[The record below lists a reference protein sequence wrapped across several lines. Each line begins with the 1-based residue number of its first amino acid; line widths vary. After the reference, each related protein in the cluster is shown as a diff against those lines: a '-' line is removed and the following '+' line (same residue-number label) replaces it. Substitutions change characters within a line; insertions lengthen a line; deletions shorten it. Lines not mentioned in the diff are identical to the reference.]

1 MSASKEDVPAAQAPK
16 RRATL
21 RRWIT
26 ISHQALSAG
35 VNPGKGHQPP
45 ITRQAVDS
53 IGGELILHDIDNPDE
68 RVAEY
73 VEKLR
78 EIKQFLDEQEEKQRQ
93 QEIQT
98 LQLQAER
105 LRVDK
110 EAALI
115 EQAKAKTAAA
125 TRPTGNPM
133 RLELKIPPF
142 DGSPSKYRRFEE
154 LFESLIE
161 ESPSYTDAAKFLY
174 FCELIGKLT
183 DQYAPNLSPTLANL
197 QVLKGRLRERFE
209 DAGRVREHV
218 RATFERLPTVR
229 QSNQTNLLHQ
239 LIVAWE
245 EGVLALQK
253 TGTSDEQINNT
264 YVRLMTHHLSSSV
277 LDKCNYE
284 DSWTALELL
293 DALKRFHKRQLK
305 LNEASSDSSS
315 APQREPK
322 PRSHIHIA
330 QPDPS
335 RPRPVHHRA
344 SPLPN
349 AGPERSP
356 TLSECAICTGSHRTI
371 YCNSF
376 TVEKRRELVAKK
388 KLCTRCLGNDHD
400 QLDCRSSYVCRCG
413 RPHSRVLCS
422 QLAKNNSNSRP
433 NSTNINLNAESD
445 EDDTTSRT
453 SPQQTIPKTFAD
465 TDSEEEE
472 EIFTATT
479 TTTAN
484 NNRSTQPTSSLKY
497 ARPDRLVSYYKT
509 VVVNINGHKVRVL
522 LDGGGG
528 RSAITEA
535 CANRLNLP
543 LYAEQDLGISG
554 LGGKGKL
561 ASTRLISAELCSLV
575 SAHKLS
581 VVLSVLPSLNGFKP
595 AAIPGEFWEELRA
608 NGYVLTDTPDH
619 HHEPIEIIL
628 GLEYIGYIWLS
639 AEKLATED
647 ICIRQSIF
655 GWTAFGVTLT
665 TKAST
670 APIRLMCSTFES
682 KPKECTT
689 AAELSPLEKQFL
701 EEFVRSKVTQQ
712 NGQYFVQLPWLEP
725 TNLGSNLKQATDRFH
740 RLVKSLISK
749 GRAEQYAAAM
759 AETIANFAE
768 PAPNPPTSSKVYHL
782 PHHCVV
788 RLDKETTQLRVVFDG
803 SAAETG
809 YQSLN
814 DCLFKGVNNWS
825 SLDLLL
831 SFRLGASAVVADIEK
846 AFLQIKVA
854 EQDRDALR
862 FWWFDEQ
869 GRPTV
874 YRFTSVPFGTST
886 SPFLLYAVMHKLLS
900 EIINNEQQYP
910 ELSTVASL
918 IKDRFYVDDLM
929 LSFQQSTPE
938 QIDAIQ
944 AATVAI
950 FRRGSMNV
958 RKWRTN
964 VKELDEKWSPNAAA
978 ILKVLGHK
986 WSVILDSISLFADL
1000 PPQIELSKLTKRLF
1014 SSLLARIYDPM
1025 GLITPYIVH
1034 LRLLLRKI
1042 WTQGLDWD
1050 EPVPNEIRAE
1060 VLSAVK
1066 DAHLVNNVIQPRNVI
1081 GDGSSPAKLVVF
1093 CDASKNALGAVAY
1106 AVVNNKPLLLFS
1118 KSRLVRLSAAKKDKE
1133 ETIAE
1138 LELDALVMSSEIVN
1152 YLSNLVSI
1160 RLGQDSTTK
1169 ASPFAE
1175 VAIVYSDSLLNLQRL
1190 IKHPNDQRPSI
1201 FLRVNRMKSLVP
1213 AAVYR
1218 HVDTKQNP
1226 ADLIS
1231 RGCPM
1236 SDLLNHPLWF
1246 NPPMP
1251 SEHSRFSSEIT
1262 TSIAAMSPTIP
1273 PCTCSRFRD
1282 YVDAVRQWRIVAR
1295 GFHRAL
1301 SKDRQALP
1309 PSLFGKILLI
1319 KYLQRQHF
1327 QSEIEALSKQQQID
1341 SKSVLRGFKCFL
1353 DANGILRLRT
1363 RLLSGDNLS
1372 DDQVKPIILP
1382 QKCHLTELIIQFEH
1396 ERLGHPGI
1404 DRTRFAIRDQFFV
1417 FGLRRSVNKL
1427 ISRCNLCKRLR
1438 GKTLTADLG
1447 SVPKFRYE
1455 INSTP
1460 FTNVGIDIFGPLKVA
1475 MNTAGKR
1482 YGVIFSCATTRAVH
1496 LELIHNQTAAEVFR
1510 AMTNFISRRG
1520 IPHLIYTDNGTNL
1533 MAVKKQFVRLLQ
1545 QITDK
1550 HPGQDFRVKW
1560 IQLTASSPWRGG
1572 FYERLIKT
1580 IKDTLTALTFRKVVD
1595 NDTLASALYAVEA
1608 RLNSRPLF
1616 LHEGRVIT
1624 PAHFFSNRPLM
1635 QMPPI
1640 GTSMFREMDKP
1651 ALVQQYK
1658 VFQSHINS
1666 VWKAWQSQYLLQL
1679 KSFHENLFLPNQ
1691 SSSLRVGDAVILKN
1705 PTSPEQWPFGV
1716 VTEVIKSED
1725 GAVRTVQVRTHD
1737 RGNLTIKTRDVRTL
1751 IPFECTQELH
1761 AEKDAAQSVET
1772 PTPDPQIE
1780 TMFLSDR

>member
-1 MSASKEDVPAAQAPK
+1 MSASKEDVTAAQAPK

-68 RVAEY
+68 RVDEY

-561 ASTRLISAELCSLV
+561 NSTRLISAETVLGRTESQRLC
-575 SAHKLS
+575 AHRHTG
-581 VVLSVLPSLNGFKP
+581 PP
-595 AAIPGEFWEELRA
+595 PRA
-608 NGYVLTDTPDH
+608 
-619 HHEPIEIIL
+619 IEIIL

-639 AEKLATED
+639 LEKLATED

-670 APIRLMCSTFES
+670 APIRLMCSSFES

-689 AAELSPLEKQFL
+689 AAELTPLEKQ
-701 EEFVRSKVTQQ
+701 SWKS
-712 NGQYFVQLPWLEP
+712 
-725 TNLGSNLKQATDRFH
+725 SNLKQATDRFH

-862 FWWFDEQ
+862 FWWFDEK

-1034 LRLLLRKI
+1034 LRILLRKI

-1050 EPVPNEIRAE
+1050 EPVPDEIRAE

-1066 DAHLVNNVIQPRNVI
+1066 DAHLVNSVTQPRNVI

-1118 KSRLVRLSAAKKDKE
+1118 KSRLVL
-1133 ETIAE
+1133 
-1138 LELDALVMSSEIVN
+1138 N

-1404 DRTRFAIRDQFFV
+1404 DRTRFAVRDQFFV
-1417 FGLRRSVNKL
+1417 FGLRRSVSKL

-1624 PAHFFSNRPLM
+1624 PAHFFSNRPLT

-1761 AEKDAAQSVET
+1761 AEEDAAQSVEA
-1772 PTPDPQIE
+1772 PTPDPQLE
-1780 TMFLSDR
+1780 MMFLSDR